1 MDKNKL
7 LEEIKDNTLDEL
19 EFIYDSQKDLY
30 SEEEMAIIKEKIEQ
44 YKKEERAKIEKM
56 LPKEIECPKCGG
68 PNPFKNDTCSFCG
81 YKLNKQKYY
90 NIDYYNNVDSL
101 EEDSSTEKSYTFQY
115 IISFLIPLIGF
126 ILGAILLS
134 KDNEDEVSIGKQ
146 CIILGIVS
154 IIAYVVLILII

>member
-30 SEEEMAIIKEKIEQ
+30 SEEEMEQ